1 MLIKRT
7 LLNTWRK
14 AGLAA
19 GLTLALALAACGP
32 VPAPATIAV
41 LPTEAAPPATHSPES
56 QGGAGVNAN
65 PADLQ
70 FDASPTVAGETGAS
84 GSAGTAPS
92 ETPNPAFTLPQLVP
106 TTEPTVVIV
115 GEIPADL
122 MAKLSDDVQNRA
134 GVAAE
139 AIVLIRAEATTWN
152 DGSLGCPQPGM
163 FYTQALVDGYWVVL
177 QVGDV
182 VYDYRTSG
190 TVYFVLCEQ
199 PSLPQRPFST
209 APPIVVQP

>member
-1 MLIKRT
+1 MLIKR
-7 LLNTWRK
+7 NTFDAWPK
-14 AGLAA
+14 AGLAVS
-19 GLTLALALAACGP
+19 LTLMLMLAACGP

-41 LPTEAAPPATHSPES
+41 ISTEAASPATNTPDS

-65 PADLQ
+65 PAGLQ
-70 FDASPTVAGETGAS
+70 SEASPTAPGETDSS
-84 GSAGTAPS
+84 GSAGAAPS

-106 TTEPTVVIV
+106 TPEQPIV

-122 MAKLSDDVQNRA
+122 MAKLSDDVQKRA
-134 GVAAE
+134 GVTAE
-139 AIVLIRAEATTWN
+139 SMTIVRAEAVTWN

-190 TVYFVLCEQ
+190 TAYFVLCEQ
-199 PSLPQRPFST
+199 PSIPQRPFST

>member
-14 AGLAA
+14 AGLAV
-19 GLTLALALAACGP
+19 GLTLAFALAACGS

-41 LPTEAAPPATHSPES
+41 ISTEAAPPATNTPDA

-70 FDASPTVAGETGAS
+70 SEASPTVSGETDSS
-84 GSAGTAPS
+84 GSTGAAPS

-106 TTEPTVVIV
+106 TTEPPIV

-122 MAKLSDDVQNRA
+122 MAKLADDVQK
-134 GVAAE
+134 
-139 AIVLIRAEATTWN
+139 
-152 DGSLGCPQPGM
+152 
-163 FYTQALVDGYWVVL
+163 
-177 QVGDV
+177 
-182 VYDYRTSG
+182 
-190 TVYFVLCEQ
+190 
-199 PSLPQRPFST
+199 
-209 APPIVVQP
+209 

>member
-7 LLNTWRK
+7 LLNTWPK
-14 AGLAA
+14 AGLAVS
-19 GLTLALALAACGP
+19 LTLTLMLAACGP

-41 LPTEAAPPATHSPES
+41 ISTEAAPPATKAPDS

-70 FDASPTVAGETGAS
+70 SEASPTVFGETDSS
-84 GSAGTAPS
+84 GSTGAAPS
-92 ETPNPAFTLPQLVP
+92 ETPNPAFTLPQFVP
-106 TTEPTVVIV
+106 TTEPPIV

-122 MAKLSDDVQNRA
+122 MAKLSDDVQKRA

-139 AIVLIRAEATTWN
+139 AIVTLRAEAVTWD

-190 TVYFVLCEQ
+190 TAYFVLCEQ
-199 PSLPQRPFST
+199 PSIPQRPFST

>member
-14 AGLAA
+14 AGLAV
-19 GLTLALALAACGP
+19 GLTLALVLAACGTI
-32 VPAPATIAV
+32 PAPATIAV
-41 LPTEAAPPATHSPES
+41 IATEAAPPATHSLDS

-70 FDASPTVAGETGAS
+70 SEASPTVAGETIS
-84 GSAGTAPS
+84 PDSAGAAPS

-106 TTEPTVVIV
+106 TTEPPIV

-122 MAKLSDDVQNRA
+122 MAKLTSDVQTRA

-139 AIVLIRAEATTWN
+139 AIAVVKAEATTWS

-163 FYTQALVDGYWVVL
+163 FYTQALVDGYWVIL
-177 QVGDV
+177 RVGDV
-182 VYDYRTSG
+182 IYDYRTSG
-190 TVYFVLCEQ
+190 TAYFVLCEQ
-199 PSLPQRPFST
+199 PSIPQRPFST
-209 APPIVVQP
+209 APPIVIQP

>member
-7 LLNTWRK
+7 LFNAWRK
-14 AGLAA
+14 AGLGV
-19 GLTLALALAACGP
+19 GLTLALVLAACGP
-32 VPAPATIAV
+32 VPVPATIAV
-41 LPTEAAPPATHSPES
+41 ISTEAVPPATPSPDS

-70 FDASPTVAGETGAS
+70 SEASSTASGETDS
-84 GSAGTAPS
+84 SDSAGAASS
-92 ETPNPAFTLPQLVP
+92 ETPNPAFTLPLLVP
-106 TTEPTVVIV
+106 TTEPPIV

-122 MAKLSDDVQNRA
+122 MAKLSDDVQKRA
-134 GVAAE
+134 GVTVE
-139 AIVLIRAEATTWN
+139 AITIVRAEAVTWN

-163 FYTQALVDGYWVVL
+163 FYTQALVDGYWVIL

-182 VYDYRTSG
+182 VYDYHTSG
-190 TVYFVLCEQ
+190 TAYFVLCEQ
-199 PSLPQRPFST
+199 PSIPQRPFST